1 MKIAKRGMI
10 IRMTNVTNVH
20 NCATCGMDLLMAIVP
35 LPHGEFLKISGDVVG
50 GARVDV
56 PVGVDTI

>member
-1 MKIAKRGMI
+1 MKIVKRGMI

-20 NCATCGMDLLMAIVP
+20 TCATRGVHLLMAIIP
-35 LPHGEFLKISGDVVG
+35 LPHGEFLEVSSDVVG

-56 PVGVDTI
+56 PVGVDAI